1 MSRSNHEKASSKR
14 SKMDRY
20 TEDLKYSLRR
30 RLSESVGKG
39 TLRTDDILARSHRQI
54 VSDFTDPR
62 QWYYSATHDYIIA
75 LMRET
80 QKQNGGSVWGSG
92 SRRTER
98 GSSRG
103 HSSSTTMDG
112 RQGRH
117 KGSFIEIPTETS
129 EDIQEIRGLAGK
141 PPDIGIRDKQMQSD
155 KRGEVEGD
163 ARSVQ
168 TPISKDTSAINN
180 EDGKIALLD
189 CFVPSRISPEGKSNI
204 TIKQEATVPLHVNT
218 DQDISVQSRDYTGS
232 DIHVSSHF
240 EKSSYENHDIQA
252 GVTSEMTTDMDRSRD
267 PCEDKIR
274 TEEYNVLAMEAYRA
288 SKQSHHSC
296 TSSKKHKVSVAYGNP
311 HNSYLTGKMES
322 FIPVGKRSKRRPVL
336 DTAVSLPQIGKTVQT
351 DPDEEHQF
359 QMTKLYKFRR
369 GRVGSRKRRLC
380 PLIGLE
386 KASDKKG
393 DLPYVED
400 WIRKLQI
407 NGKDLVTDK
416 HLEPI
421 ERVDEAFPYM
431 SQQRPQIPQSAYQ
444 EMELPSDFKPVT
456 GFQQFQPLP
465 SLYLYSLKQK
475 SDLKVKLNYFDM
487 PKLDKQKTDPG
498 HQQKQSL
505 KEELTQ
511 ARTKVHVIENR
522 LEELYRGETNLDK
535 IVSRQQIKPLKKHN
549 GRFIDITSGIASL
562 VPDTNSSRERPA
574 ENENAGVP
582 TSMDHASFQKVS
594 DGTSEGQTK
603 INTVSLSL
611 SASELPQ
618 SRNADPSTS
627 ESRSVTQGDDFHL
640 TSTSS
645 WKQQKPVSP
654 GRGNSGKVLEG
665 KTLRVFGDRGMG
677 SDHRQADQTDNSLM
691 NCPDVAIA
699 SVQDCN
705 ASGSD
710 IDPHTRDQLGIEA
723 GDEELDEDKTG
734 SMLSSVVLEVLNDLM
749 DRLDVPDET
758 DEHPSSTTDGDA
770 SEVTEEMTIKT
781 TKDVSVSG
789 ESHSEIGE
797 GSTQG
802 QENIVVRLCSFCDEP
817 HEIT

>member
-1 MSRSNHEKASSKR
+1 MSRSNHERASSKR

-39 TLRTDDILARSHRQI
+39 TLRTDDILARNHRQI

-75 LMRET
+75 LMRES

-98 GSSRG
+98 GSSRE
-103 HSSSTTMDG
+103 HSSSTTKGG

-141 PPDIGIRDKQMQSD
+141 TPDIGIRDKQMQSD

-168 TPISKDTSAINN
+168 TPISKDTNADNN
-180 EDGKIALLD
+180 EDGKIAFLD

-204 TIKQEATVPLHVNT
+204 TIKQEATVPLLVNT
-218 DQDISVQSRDYTGS
+218 DLDISVQSRDYTGS
-232 DIHVSSHF
+232 DIHVNNRF
-240 EKSSYENHDIQA
+240 EKSGDENHGIQA
-252 GVTSEMTTDMDRSRD
+252 GVSSEMTTDGGSRD
-267 PCEDKIR
+267 PREDKIE

-288 SKQSHHSC
+288 SKQSQYSR

-311 HNSYLTGKMES
+311 HSSYLTGKTES

-351 DPDEEHQF
+351 DSDEEHQF
-359 QMTKLYKFRR
+359 QMTKLYKVRR
-369 GRVGSRKRRLC
+369 GRVGSRRRRLC

-386 KASDKKG
+386 RTSDKKG

-416 HLEPI
+416 QLEPI
-421 ERVDEAFPYM
+421 ERVDESFPYM
-431 SQQRPQIPQSAYQ
+431 SQQRPQITQAAYQ

-535 IVSRQQIKPLKKHN
+535 IVSRQQIKPLKKQN

-562 VPDTNSSRERPA
+562 IPDTNSSRERPA

-582 TSMDHASFQKVS
+582 TSMDHPCFQKVS
-594 DGTSEGQTK
+594 DGTSEGQSK
-603 INTVSLSL
+603 LNTISLSL
-611 SASELPQ
+611 SANELPQ

-627 ESRSVTQGDDFHL
+627 ESRSATQGDDFHL
-640 TSTSS
+640 TSTSF

-665 KTLRVFGDRGMG
+665 KTLRVFGDRGVG
-677 SDHRQADQTDNSLM
+677 SDHRLADQTDNSLM

-710 IDPHTRDQLGIEA
+710 IDPNTQDQLGLKA

-734 SMLSSVVLEVLNDLM
+734 SMLSSVVLEVLNDLV

-758 DEHPSSTTDGDA
+758 DEQPSSTTDGGA
-770 SEVTEEMTIKT
+770 SQVTEEMTIKT
-781 TKDVSVSG
+781 TKGISFSG

-797 GSTQG
+797 GIIQG
-802 QENIVVRLCSFCDEP
+802 QKNIVVRLCSFCDEP